1 MVIMGLDPSATAFGY
16 SVVVSGQI
24 KDAGTIKFPKLKGL
38 ERVQAVCAKVMGIVE
53 HNRPDFVVIEERIV
67 GKSSSAIVTLEI
79 ASIVRYFLWQEN
91 VKFFEAHP
99 TSLKKFVAGNGAAK
113 KEEVMMNVLKN
124 FGHTSKDN
132 NEADAIALAMLGDVV
147 YGGRKTTVA
156 MKTQANHI
164 VKMCDWPDALCN

>member
-16 SVVVSGQI
+16 SVVVSGQV

-38 ERVQAVCAKVMGIVE
+38 ERVQAVCAKVMELVGI
-53 HNRPDFVVIEERIV
+53 HKPAFFVIEKRIV
-67 GKSSSAIVTLEI
+67 GQSSSAIVTLEV
-79 ASIVRYFLWQEN
+79 ASVIRYFLWQEN
-91 VKFFEAHP
+91 HLFLEAHP
-99 TSLKKFVAGNGAAK
+99 TSLKKFVAGNGNAK

-132 NEADAIALAMLGDVV
+132 NEADAVALAMLGDVV

-156 MKTQANHI
+156 MKDQANHI
-164 VKMCDWPDALCN
+164 VKMESWPATLCN